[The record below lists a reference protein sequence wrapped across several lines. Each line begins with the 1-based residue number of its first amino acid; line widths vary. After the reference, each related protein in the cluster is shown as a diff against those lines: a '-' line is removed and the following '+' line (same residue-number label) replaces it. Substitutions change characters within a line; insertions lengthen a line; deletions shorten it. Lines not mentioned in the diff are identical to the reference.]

1 MPIAASQ
8 LPNISHIALPDV
20 WRFKQDTHSLAI
32 RHLSQAEG
40 TFSCKVIGLRVV
52 KGSAVQIRADL
63 DVGYSILIGK
73 KKNTSSPVW
82 KASTHVLTSRDF
94 IVSDG
99 LLSLTNAV
107 WDKHPLLS
115 GPALYDIAAHAR
127 DSWAEALQ
135 FRQEVRAKE
144 VVSAGFRPPQ
154 IGALHAVAAHWSIS
168 NKPAL
173 VVMPTGTGK
182 TEVMLAC
189 LLMRAPKRLLVLV
202 PSDALRAQTV
212 NKFIRLGVLPQLGVL
227 KSGVINP
234 VVGMIRRTFRSKSDV
249 APLQRCNVIVS
260 TVAAIQGVPK
270 AVLSELLG
278 AFDTVFFDEAHH
290 LPALSWERISDALK
304 DQTVLQFTA
313 TPFRLDGRRIAGRI
327 IYNFPLRLAQNQGY
341 FRKIHFKEVYEHTR
355 EQADIAIAHKAVQ
368 QLRGDLAAG
377 YDHVLLARTEKK
389 EQAEGIFNDIYSV
402 KYPDLKPVL
411 IHSGIRG
418 RRKIVEAIKTGIH
431 KIIVCVDMF
440 GEGFDMPSL
449 KVGALHDPHKSLAIT
464 LQFTGRFTRT
474 ATKLGDATLVANTA
488 DPRVSDAIEELYAED
503 SDWNEIIPELSAKA
517 IQSQQDF
524 SDFLERMVLDDRS
537 DEDIFGL
544 NVLHPKT
551 STVIFRTN
559 SFNAGQFH
567 RVAKK
572 GMEIVREWHSK
583 DKDLSIFITRSKV
596 PIEWAS
602 IKEASHEIW
611 DLHVL
616 SHEPARQLLFV
627 HSSQKGSLHQ
637 DVARA
642 VGGPTAE
649 LFSGERMF
657 RALHGVNR
665 LIFHNVG
672 LYNKGTKLRFR
683 MYTGL
688 DIADAITPLI
698 QSGSTKS
705 NLFAVGYQE
714 GQPTSVGVSSK
725 GRLWSMSSSSIPDW
739 RNWCSHIATKILD
752 DTIPKDEFLR
762 HTLIPQEIKSLPLD
776 KELFFV
782 SFPTEWYSSAMEGG
796 RLFESGIEQ
805 FFHSLCI
812 SNCSIKTPNEVEL
825 ELRFDGRDVCK
836 FSLSW
841 GPTEGQFSVTQYSG
855 PTLEVHQSGTRQR
868 LDEFFREAPPV
879 LFFMDGSEIVGAK
892 MLSITRNMPFTYD
905 TGSIAILDWDG
916 VDIKLE
922 SKWKTGTLR
931 PTSIQAHLIEFL
943 KIQNNHFVIDDDDSG
958 EVADVVE
965 ITEKENQEVVFR
977 FYHCKYSGGEAPGRR
992 VKDTYEVCAQAAR
1005 SVRWTTDPQRLVMHL
1020 LERDQS
1026 KYLNGR
1032 TTRFEK
1038 GDPRSMAG
1046 LKRRLRKLRHRY
1058 QIIVVQPGISKGM
1071 VDAQMAT
1078 IFGSANAIVTEI
1090 TGSPLRII
1098 ASA

>member
-1 MPIAASQ
+1 MPITSSELDDIKQ
-8 LPNISHIALPDV
+8 ITLPDL
-20 WRFKQDTHSLAI
+20 WTIKQDTSSLAI
-32 RHLSQAEG
+32 RHLSQAEA
-40 TFSCKVIGLRVV
+40 TFSCKLKGLRTV
-52 KGSAVQIRADL
+52 KGLAVQISAEL
-63 DVGYSILIGK
+63 DAGYRILIEK
-73 KKNTSSPVW
+73 RKNASSPVW
-82 KASTHVLTSRDF
+82 ETATHALTSRDF
-94 IVSDG
+94 TVSDG
-99 LLSLTNAV
+99 LLSLTKAI

-115 GPALYDIAAHAR
+115 EFAPGIAAKANA
-127 DSWAEALQ
+127 SWAEALH
-135 FRQEVRAKE
+135 FRQEVRTNE

-189 LLMRAPKRLLVLV
+189 MLMRAPKRLLVLV

-227 KSGVINP
+227 NSAVINP

-249 APLQRCNVIVS
+249 TPLQGCNVIVS
-260 TVAAIQGVPK
+260 TVAAIQGVPR
-270 AVLSELLG
+270 AVLRELLG
-278 AFDTVFFDEAHH
+278 AFDAVFFDEAHH

-313 TPFRLDGRRIAGRI
+313 TPFRLDGRRIPGRI
-327 IYNFPLRLAQNQGY
+327 IYNFPLRLAQSQGY
-341 FRKIHFKEVYEHTR
+341 FRKIHFKEIYEHTR
-355 EQADIAIAHKAVQ
+355 EQADIAIAQKAVQ
-368 QLRGDLAAG
+368 QLRDDLAAG
-377 YDHVLLARTEKK
+377 YDHVLLARTERK
-389 EQAEGIFNDIYSV
+389 EQAEGIFNDIYAA
-402 KYPDLKPVL
+402 KYSDLKPVL

-418 RRKIVEAIKTGIH
+418 RRKLVQAIKTGIH

-474 ATKLGDATLVANTA
+474 ARKLGDATLVANTA

-524 SDFLERMVLDDRS
+524 SDFLERMVLDERS

-551 STVIFRTN
+551 STVIFRAN
-559 SFNAGQFH
+559 SFNARQFH
-567 RVAKK
+567 RVAQK
-572 GMEIVREWHSK
+572 GVEIVREWHSR

-602 IKEASHEIW
+602 IKEASDEIW
-611 DLHVL
+611 DLYVF
-616 SHEPARQLLFV
+616 SYEPTRRLLFI

-637 DVARA
+637 EVARA
-642 VGGPTAE
+642 VGGASAE
-649 LFSGERMF
+649 LLSGERMF

-665 LIFHNVG
+665 LLFHNVG

-688 DIADAITPLI
+688 DIGDAITPLV

-705 NLFAVGYQE
+705 NLFAVGYHE
-714 GQPTSVGVSSK
+714 GQRTSVGVSSK

-739 RNWCSHIATKILD
+739 RKWCSHIATKILD
-752 DTIPKDEFLR
+752 ETIPKDEFLR
-762 HTLIPQEIKSLPLD
+762 HTLIPQEIKTLPLD
-776 KELFFV
+776 KQLFFV
-782 SFPTEWYSSAMEGG
+782 SLPTEWYSSAMEGG
-796 RLFESGIEQ
+796 RLFESGAEQ
-805 FFHSLCI
+805 PFHSFGI
-812 SNCSIKTPNEVEL
+812 TSFSIKVPSAIDLGLSFE
-825 ELRFDGRDVCK
+825 GRDICT

-841 GPTEGQFSVTQYSG
+841 GPTEGQFSVMQHSG
-855 PTLEVHQSGTRQR
+855 PTIEIHRSGIRQR

-879 LFFMDGSEIVGAK
+879 LFFMDGSEIAGAR

-905 TGSIAILDWDG
+905 TDNIAILDWDG

-922 SKWKTGTLR
+922 SKWKTGKLR
-931 PTSIQAHLIEFL
+931 PTSIQARLIEFL
-943 KIQNNHFVIDDDDSG
+943 RTQNNQCVIDDDDSG

-965 ITEKENQEVVFR
+965 ITETANQEVLFR
-977 FYHCKYSGGEAPGRR
+977 FYHCKYSGGDVPGLR

-1005 SVRWTTDPQRLVMHL
+1005 SVRWTTDSQRLVMHL
-1020 LERDQS
+1020 LERDQPR
-1026 KYLNGR
+1026 YLHGR
-1032 TTRFEK
+1032 KTRFEK
-1038 GDPRSMAG
+1038 GDSRYLAG

-1058 QIIVVQPGISKGM
+1058 QIVVVQPGVSKGM
-1071 VDAQMAT
+1071 VEPEMAT